1 MKKMFLLEAIAVFAL
16 LLVSV
21 PSFGITAN
29 DDFSTIDDW
38 TADGTENEPM
48 VEEESVTIEPVLM
61 EEDFYSMSPEDEE
74 EGMVILD
81 EENGRENGD
90 ADFVDSSSEGFNGFD
105 EDFNE

>member
-29 DDFSTIDDW
+29 DDW